1 MATHLHITGIVQ
13 GVGYRASFDAEAR
26 RLNLSGWVR
35 NRRDGSVEAV
45 VDGPAEAIEAIIAWS
60 RRGPT
65 LARVTDVHVSI
76 VDSPSLLPGRFE
88 VLPTA

>member
-26 RLNLSGWVR
+26 HLNLSGWVR
-35 NRRDGSVEAV
+35 NRRDGSVEAM

-60 RRGPT
+60 RRGPS

-76 VDSPSLLPGRFE
+76 AYSPSLLPGRFE
-88 VLPTA
+88 VLPTV